1 LLRVY
6 ACRRG
11 RGNRRPGR
19 SCGSAWE
26 LPPVQ
31 ARSGKTTSRSAR
43 AEDSPSPS
51 GSPG

>member
-6 ACRRG
+6 ACRTS
-11 RGNRRPGR
+11 RGNRRPRR
-19 SCGSAWE
+19 SCGSALE
-26 LPPVQ
+26 SRPVR